1 MHYSSPPNEWRPP
14 KFPIL
19 TALSPPHFIHSDWL
33 TQIMLTSDWERE
45 GGELIKLWWMSSLK
59 TFHFGLWVTVIY
71 ILWEIHTRTM
81 CWSCEVLTAKTY
93 LSVSPSLLCL
103 HCSKDQHSCVVVTS
117 VLSWVVTLVMVTTSW
132 QYSVYH
138 NNRADSTV
146 CIIITEPGKQELI
159 WGENVKISPTTQPLF
174 TPLWSQYLIS

>member
-1 MHYSSPPNEWRPP
+1 MYLHLVFTKVKQYFHNLFQLMHCSHSLSKNYKYCWLWYVLLVSWSSVPNEWRPS

-71 ILWEIHTRTM
+71 ILCQSCSLKQSAPIQVSSNYNRHENNHFRQ
-81 CWSCEVLTAKTY
+81 WSYQDIRLLT
-93 LSVSPSLLCL
+93 
-103 HCSKDQHSCVVVTS
+103 QQVVQN
-117 VLSWVVTLVMVTTSW
+117 LTT
-132 QYSVYH
+132 
-138 NNRADSTV
+138 
-146 CIIITEPGKQELI
+146 
-159 WGENVKISPTTQPLF
+159 
-174 TPLWSQYLIS
+174 